1 METNFDFKQMGKRM
15 PYTTPPDSFD
25 KMEED
30 VLKEVVSDREN
41 SPKHKTLYRSL
52 LAGAVAV
59 AVAASIALLFAIQ
72 WQSGRKE
79 EVGFQEVEQAF
90 AQLSDEDQNYILD
103 VYQED
108 LFMDD

>member
-15 PYTTPPDSFD
+15 PYTTPSGFFD

-30 VLKEVVSDREN
+30 VLKEVVPDREN

-59 AVAASIALLFAIQ
+59 AASITLLFAFQ
-72 WQSGRKE
+72 WQSGRKA

>member
-15 PYTTPPDSFD
+15 PYTTPSGFFD

-30 VLKEVVSDREN
+30 VLKEVVPDREN
-41 SPKHKTLYRSL
+41 SPKHKILYRSL

-59 AVAASIALLFAIQ
+59 AASIALLFAFQ
-72 WQSGRKE
+72 WQSGRKA